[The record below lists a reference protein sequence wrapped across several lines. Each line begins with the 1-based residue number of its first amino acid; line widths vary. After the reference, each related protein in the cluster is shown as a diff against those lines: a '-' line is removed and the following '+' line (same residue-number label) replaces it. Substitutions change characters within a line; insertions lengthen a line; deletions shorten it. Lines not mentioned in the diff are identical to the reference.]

1 MCTLFSSAAKKIT
14 TCVLPAAVALQS
26 YVLLRQQ
33 YLTRGDS
40 VSAWL
45 GNTPRQRPLHSHGSM
60 LVMDP
65 PTREHLFNPMWT
77 FARAKASDTGTGD
90 SSSVPSASCSGPG
103 ASISSEGATPR
114 STRVKTAV
122 AAATG
127 AAFSAVPEE
136 QQDEGEQDEPG
147 QQQLCSS
154 STAEHGTARKPRWR
168 HHHHADVRQPALQ
181 NEMASRA
188 ASAPA
193 VAAVTPFALYQKG
206 PLPQQETLK
215 MVHLTDIVFTT
226 IPSVET
232 ASSPADHVTPQQQ
245 QPAAS
250 GPGVGGA
257 ANTSECS
264 SGLGSALVSR
274 QSSGRALL
282 PTQHIDSSS
291 PVLQQPYHSR
301 PTPSGF
307 FSAFHRPSGS
317 QPSPSSQPEPVAAAD
332 QEQLHS
338 ADGAVPQAAQGRRRR
353 KLSGCGGCVWGSV
366 SNGSTGDGAV
376 VSFAVDVDKA
386 EVERK
391 QRKALRRAAEAAAAA
406 AAAKQLGA
414 DVEWQAFKTGD
425 PLLDRHVQPL
435 DMVEELG
442 GAGEAN
448 VPALAPSR
456 GMHFFIIP
464 SVLLPDWLHAW
475 AHQQTIRAAKS
486 RHTITYAMACLTIV
500 FRLLQMQHPSGPS
513 TGGSWPPCQTHTAP
527 QAAAA

>member
-1 MCTLFSSAAKKIT
+1 
-14 TCVLPAAVALQS
+14 VLPAAVALQS

-45 GNTPRQRPLHSHGSM
+45 GNTPRQRPLHSYGSM

-65 PTREHLFNPMWT
+65 PTCEHLFNPMWT
-77 FARAKASDTGTGD
+77 FARAKASDTGTGG

-103 ASISSEGATPR
+103 ASASSEGTTPR
-114 STRVKTAV
+114 ATRANAAV
-122 AAATG
+122 AAATA

-136 QQDEGEQDEPG
+136 QQEGELDEPG
-147 QQQLCSS
+147 QQQLCLS
-154 STAEHGTARKPRWR
+154 STAEPGTAHKPRRR
-168 HHHHADVRQPALQ
+168 HHHHADVRQPAVQ
-181 NEMASRA
+181 KRESEMVSRA

-193 VAAVTPFALYQKG
+193 VAAVTPFALYQEG

-215 MVHLTDIVFTT
+215 MVQLTDIVFT
-226 IPSVET
+226 IPTAET
-232 ASSPADHVTPQQQ
+232 AASPVAHFVPQQ

-250 GPGVGGA
+250 GPGVIGA
-257 ANTSECS
+257 ANPSECS

-274 QSSGRALL
+274 QSSGKALL

-291 PVLQQPYHSR
+291 PVVQQPPDTR

-307 FSAFHRPSGS
+307 FSAFHRSSGP
-317 QPSPSSQPEPVAAAD
+317 QRLRSSQQEPVAAAD
-332 QEQLHS
+332 QEQPRS

-353 KLSGCGGCVWGSV
+353 KLTGCGGCVWGSV
-366 SNGSTGDGAV
+366 SDGSTGDGSV
-376 VSFAVDVDKA
+376 VSFAEDVDKA

-391 QRKALRRAAEAAAAA
+391 QRTALRRAAEAAAAA

-414 DVEWQAFKTGD
+414 DVEWQEFKTGD

-442 GAGEAN
+442 GAGEAFRALRYAGASVCK
-448 VPALAPSR
+448 VPTLQPLAE
-456 GMHFFIIP
+456 
-464 SVLLPDWLHAW
+464 
-475 AHQQTIRAAKS
+475 
-486 RHTITYAMACLTIV
+486 ACTLI
-500 FRLLQMQHPSGPS
+500 
-513 TGGSWPPCQTHTAP
+513 
-527 QAAAA
+527 